1 MATHAVRLDALVQAK
16 QRIEL
21 ERAALRD
28 LGRAQVLADEALTQR
43 MLRLR
48 EYMAALDRQIAN
60 LDDEDR
66 WRFMLGCMLRGE
78 LTDL

>member
-1 MATHAVRLDALVQAK
+1 MATPARLDTLVAAK

-43 MLRLR
+43 MHRLR
-48 EYMAALDRQIAN
+48 EYMAAFDRQVAK

-66 WRFMLGCMLRGE
+66 WFFMLGCMLRGE
-78 LTDL
+78 LADS